1 MYSVSQRKFSNISAQ
16 PVNQQSRQNF
26 NIFATQRKPSKT
38 NNAFSLAKFNNG
50 KSASKKQQK
59 RSLFDLSMTEMTKS
73 GQTTTHAGKA
83 TFTKYAIHQQSDEI
97 QNPKK
102 IHQPSVEATAS
113 RLDSVKVDTMSSRG
127 ASTREGSQKALEKRD
142 TRRVSEAKK
151 KLIEKSK
158 DDLNDKK
165 SSKGKIPTDSKT
177 DMVIQDH
184 LGDQVEAIVPERKS
198 ELRHTDPKN
207 VKKGLILQH
216 PTF

>member
-1 MYSVSQRKFSNISAQ
+1 
-16 PVNQQSRQNF
+16 
-26 NIFATQRKPSKT
+26 
-38 NNAFSLAKFNNG
+38 
-50 KSASKKQQK
+50 
-59 RSLFDLSMTEMTKS
+59 
-73 GQTTTHAGKA
+73 
-83 TFTKYAIHQQSDEI
+83 
-97 QNPKK
+97 
-102 IHQPSVEATAS
+102 
-113 RLDSVKVDTMSSRG
+113 MSSRG

-165 SSKGKIPTDSKT
+165 SSKGKMPTDSKT